1 MRFFDKRLPPA
12 LLAALLLLVPPL
24 TAQEGDA
31 APGGNAAAM
40 EPGGQETRDTVP
52 PGSRSAADSAP
63 ADSGPAAG
71 LPPRAADG
79 PAASSVEAPAA
90 EAPSMEAPAL
100 PPSAAGPPRQGL
112 PGKTAAR
119 NIEEA
124 VSRDT
129 IGMSLYSRIGIAAG
143 IVAGQALL
151 IWLIWFLF
159 KVFAGKLTE
168 YGGKKIKPLTIKKLK
183 LLNTTQIL
191 NILLFLLK
199 ILKYLFTAF
208 QLFITIPIVFSL
220 FPQTKGLASTIFGY
234 ILNPLKTILF
244 GTIRYIPNLI
254 TIVITVTITRYVLR
268 GLKFF
273 SAQITKG
280 KLVIHGF
287 YPDWAE
293 PTFNILRVLLWAFTV
308 AILYPYLPGSESRV
322 FQGVSVF
329 VGIIFSLGSSSAI
342 GNLVAGLV
350 ITYMRPFKIGDRIQI
365 KDITGFVV
373 EKTLMVI
380 RIKTHKNEYV
390 TFPNLMI
397 LSSSIINYNT
407 SSDEDEEGLLLY
419 ADITF
424 GYSTPWQ
431 TVQQIL
437 IEAARKTSHV
447 QKSPRPFVLQTA
459 MNDFYANYQIN
470 LYTKEVGK
478 VPAIYSELYKNI
490 QTAFHEAGIDMTAAH
505 YRINLPP
512 EPYKPPEEPV
522 AGNTGNRR
530 KKGGQD

>member
-1 MRFFDKRLPPA
+1 MRLFGKYFLPLLTLFF
-12 LLAALLLLVPPL
+12 LLIPPL
-24 TAQEGDA
+24 GAQEGDA
-31 APGGNAAAM
+31 APGDTAAAIHAPKTPDAAA
-40 EPGGQETRDTVP
+40 EGVPSSAGPGP
-52 PGSRSAADSAP
+52 LPAP
-63 ADSGPAAG
+63 ISPAGPAA
-71 LPPRAADG
+71 
-79 PAASSVEAPAA
+79 APAA
-90 EAPSMEAPAL
+90 GETPDAAL
-100 PPSAAGPPRQGL
+100 SPDSVPHPEGSVTQ
-112 PGKTAAR
+112 
-119 NIEEA
+119 NIEDA

-129 IGMSLYSRIGIAAG
+129 RTLGLSARLGIAAG
-143 IVAGQALL
+143 IIAGQVLL
-151 IWLIWFLF
+151 LWFIWFLF
-159 KVFAGKLTE
+159 RVFARKLTE
-168 YGGKKIKPLTIKKLK
+168 YGSKKIKPLTIKKLK
-183 LLNTTQIL
+183 LLNTAQIL

-199 ILKYLFTAF
+199 ILKYLIMVF
-208 QLFITIPIVFSL
+208 QLFITIPLVFSL
-220 FPQTKGLASTIFGY
+220 FPQTKDLASTIFGY
-234 ILNPLKTILF
+234 ILNPLKNILF
-244 GTIRYIPNLI
+244 GFIRYIPNLI
-254 TIVITVTITRYVLR
+254 TIVIIVMVTRYVLR

-273 SAQITKG
+273 TTQISRG

-287 YPDWAE
+287 YADWAE

-308 AILYPYLPGSESRV
+308 AIIYPYLPGSESRI

-419 ADITF
+419 ANITF
-424 GYSTPWQ
+424 GYNTPWQ
-431 TVQQIL
+431 TVHKIL
-437 IEAARKTSHV
+437 IDAALKTSHV
-447 QKSPRPFVLQTA
+447 QKSPKPFVLQTA

-470 LYTKEVGK
+470 LFTKEVGK
-478 VPAIYSELYKNI
+478 VPVIYSRLYENI
-490 QTAFHEAGIDMTAAH
+490 QTGFHEAGIDMTAAH

-512 EPYKPPEEPV
+512 DPYKPPKEP
-522 AGNTGNRR
+522 AD
-530 KKGGQD
+530 KD

>member
-1 MRFFDKRLPPA
+1 MKRFTMYLYL
-12 LLAALLLLVPPL
+12 LLAVFMLAVPPL
-24 TAQEGDA
+24 GAQEGQEGA
-31 APGGNAAAM
+31 AGPGDQAAVTETPAPEMPAAETPETAPPETQAPVPPAKTAAENVPAETAASEPASESPATAPAPPPEPRPGGNV
-40 EPGGQETRDTVP
+40 T
-52 PGSRSAADSAP
+52 
-63 ADSGPAAG
+63 
-71 LPPRAADG
+71 
-79 PAASSVEAPAA
+79 
-90 EAPSMEAPAL
+90 
-100 PPSAAGPPRQGL
+100 
-112 PGKTAAR
+112 R
-119 NIEEA
+119 NIENA

-129 IGMSLYSRIGIAAG
+129 LAMGLSSRVGIALG

-151 IWLIWFLF
+151 IWLIWLLF
-159 KVFAGKLTE
+159 KMFARKLTE
-168 YGGKKIKPLTIKKLK
+168 YGNKNIKPLTIKKLK
-183 LLNTTQIL
+183 LLNTAQIL

-199 ILKYLFTAF
+199 ILKYLITAF

-220 FPQTKGLASTIFGY
+220 FPQTKDLASTIFGY
-234 ILNPLKTILF
+234 ILHPLKNIFF

-254 TIVITVTITRYVLR
+254 TIAIIVTVTRYVLR

-273 SAQITKG
+273 SGQISRG
-280 KLVIHGF
+280 KLVIRGF
-287 YPDWAE
+287 YADWAE

-308 AILYPYLPGSESRV
+308 AIIYPYLPGSESRV

-373 EKTLMVI
+373 EKTLMVV

-390 TFPNLMI
+390 TFPNLI
-397 LSSSIINYNT
+397 VLSSSIINYNT

-431 TVQQIL
+431 TVHKIL
-437 IEAARKTSHV
+437 VDAALKTNHV
-447 QKSPRPFVLQTA
+447 QKSPKPFVLQTA

-470 LYTKEVGK
+470 LYTKEVDK
-478 VPAIYSELYKNI
+478 VPAIYSRLYENI
-490 QTAFHEAGIDMTAAH
+490 QSGFHEAGIDMTAAH
-505 YRINLPP
+505 YRICLPP
-512 EPYKPPEEPV
+512 ESYKPPES
-522 AGNTGNRR
+522 
-530 KKGGQD
+530 